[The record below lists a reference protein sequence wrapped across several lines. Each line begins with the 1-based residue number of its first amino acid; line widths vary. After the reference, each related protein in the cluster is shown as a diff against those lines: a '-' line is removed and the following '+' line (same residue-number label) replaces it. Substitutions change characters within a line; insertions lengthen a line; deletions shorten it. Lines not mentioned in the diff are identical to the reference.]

1 MSGTDKVKNKT
12 EELKGKIKESAGRAS
27 GDRDLEAE
35 GKVDRSKG
43 SLKQAG
49 EKMKDAFKR
58 N

>member
-49 EKMKDAFKR
+49 EKMKGAFKR